1 MNYKI
6 EVYGMMRNA
15 LMFFVI
21 VIAVLGDKWELAKLI
36 MLYNIGISLTDI
48 SVNLKG
54 ENKWI

>member
-6 EVYGMMRNA
+6 ETYGMIRNF
-15 LMFFVI
+15 LMLLVI
-21 VIAVLGDKWELAKLI
+21 IIAVLSDKWELAKLI

-54 ENKWI
+54 DK